1 MMRSLWYNK
10 FKTKPEHK
18 ESDIAIRLNVLC
30 ASETISESTRGFIR
44 SLQEQYNKNGGLT
57 ERQYEALKEAE
68 ESLTPEA
75 IRRHN
80 QWVKEFD
87 EDKREVLLICANYY
101 KDSNYF
107 FEMSARALDD
117 ERYIPMESAYNSM
130 CMNQYAQRVV
140 EATLSAPKYETG
152 SVVTLRKNARSV
164 DHLYQGDLAVV
175 IKSGHLPVIAAAKGA
190 KRYEVLP
197 FGSNKTVIVEERF
210 LKKGV
215 DKSTKT

>member
-1 MMRSLWYNK
+1 MRSLWYNK

-30 ASETISESTRGFIR
+30 ASEAISESTRGFVR

-68 ESLTPEA
+68 EAITPEA

-80 QWVKEFD
+80 EWAKNFG
-87 EDKREVLLICANYY
+87 EDKREILIICANYY
-101 KDSNYF
+101 RDSNYF

-117 ERYIPMESAYNSM
+117 KGYVPMESAYKSM
-130 CMNQYAQRVV
+130 CENQYAKRVV
-140 EATLSAPKYETG
+140 EATLSEPKYDNG
-152 SVVTLRKNARSV
+152 AVVTLRKNARAIE
-164 DHLYQGDLAVV
+164 HMFPGDLAIV
-175 IKSGHLPVIAAAKGA
+175 IRSGHLPVLTAAKGA

-197 FGSNKTVIVEERF
+197 FGFTKTVIVEERF

-215 DKSTKT
+215 DKSKKI